1 VRRLLNPWFFLSLPF
16 LFASAW
22 VCWRL
27 SDWQW
32 HRAHSQT
39 GSAQNYLYSVQW
51 LVFAAM
57 GFYGWGRAVQDVVQP
72 DKAAPRKERKV
83 AMRNP
88 AYVEPVIDDSNDPEL
103 AAYNAML
110 ARLNAEAR

>member
-1 VRRLLNPWFFLSLPF
+1 MNPWFFLSLPF
-16 LFASAW
+16 LVASAW

-32 HRAHSQT
+32 QRARSQT
-39 GSAQNYLYSVQW
+39 GSAQNYFYSIQW

-72 DKAAPRKERKV
+72 EKARPRVERRIAV
-83 AMRNP
+83 AGRI
-88 AYVEPVIDDSNDPEL
+88 YVEPVIDDSADPEL

-110 ARLNAEAR
+110 ERLATKADR